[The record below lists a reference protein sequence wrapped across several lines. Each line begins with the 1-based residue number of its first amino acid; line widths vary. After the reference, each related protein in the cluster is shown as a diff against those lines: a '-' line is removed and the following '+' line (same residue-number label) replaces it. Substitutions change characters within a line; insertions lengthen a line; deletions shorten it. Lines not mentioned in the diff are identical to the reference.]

1 MSPSAVLTS
10 ITSES
15 TAIAASFVAKLKE
28 RFGGYIRGGYF
39 LTFMIG
45 PIFNLAI
52 AALIYEGGDKSLI
65 PYTVVAMSL
74 NAFVFINIFGSGE
87 ILDRERRGG
96 TLVSLFLTPCSRLS
110 WLAGYRFSG
119 LAETITTTLISLIA
133 GSLIF
138 KVHYDVNVPALALTL
153 FLFVVA
159 LWGIAMI
166 QDAAGLLIKN
176 ANQLSNLIFPF
187 FVLLGGGYF
196 PVDKLPD
203 WLRIP
208 SRMLPI
214 GYGMD
219 AATKA
224 SLNHAPIS
232 SLGASLLPLAGFAL
246 VLPIIGA
253 AGFRGIEILVR
264 RRGELDIY

>member
-15 TAIAASFVAKLKE
+15 TAIGASFVAKLKE

-39 LTFMIG
+39 FVFMVG

-52 AALIYEGGDKSLI
+52 AALIYEGGNKSLV

-119 LAETITTTLISLIA
+119 LAETVTTALISLIA
-133 GSLIF
+133 GSLLF
-138 KVHYDVNVPALALTL
+138 DVRYDVNAPALALTL
-153 FLFVVA
+153 ILFVVA

-176 ANQLSNLIFPF
+176 ANQLSNLISPF
-187 FVLLGGGYF
+187 FILLGGGYF

-208 SRMLPI
+208 ARMLPV

-219 AATKA
+219 AATNA
-224 SLNHAPIS
+224 SLHHASIS
-232 SLGASLLPLAGFAL
+232 SLAGSLWPLAGFAIC
-246 VLPIIGA
+246 LPLAGA
-253 AGFRGIEILVR
+253 IAFRGIEILVR